1 MSLSF
6 NDIRDRAFAFSREWA
21 ETESESSD
29 AKSFWDAFFDVF
41 GVPRRRVA
49 SFEKRIKKSGGKIG
63 LIDMLW
69 KGTLLIEQ
77 KSRGGDL
84 DRAHQ
89 QATDYFSGLSDIE
102 LPKYILV
109 SDFARF
115 RLYDLE
121 DDKVHEFRLAELHKN
136 IRLFGFIAGY
146 RKQKIREQDPIN
158 IEAVQRMGDLHD
170 QMKRDGYQGHA
181 LEVFLVRLLFC
192 FFADDTGI
200 FQPKES
206 FRDLVENF
214 TNDDGSNIGDTLD
227 RLFTTLNTRVS
238 DRQNSLPEHFRVFPY
253 INGRL
258 FEERLTTPTF
268 NRAMRAMLFE
278 LCGLEWG
285 RISPAIFGAMFQ
297 SVMELDAKDR
307 RRQLGAHYTSE
318 TNILRLIGPLFLDE
332 LRAELETA
340 KGSQNLLFEFHK
352 KLNRLAFL
360 DPACG
365 CGNFLV
371 ITYREL
377 RRLEL
382 EVLRAAE
389 RYGQRLGGVFNA
401 LKVDVDQFYG
411 IEVEEFPAQVAQVAM
426 WLMDHQMN
434 IEASEV
440 FGEPILRIPLQKSA
454 TIRLGNALALDWSD
468 FVPPTKISYIL
479 GNPPFVGAMVMTESQ
494 RHDMQTV
501 APDVKGIGVL
511 DYVAGWYLK
520 TADYI
525 SASSDSFSDLAARAA
540 IGRRKFTD
548 VRFGKGEAV
557 HTDLFAN
564 QADVEYRAR
573 RAIKCAFVS
582 TNSITQGE
590 QVGILW
596 SALFS
601 RGVQIHFGHQTF
613 QWMNEAPGKAAVHCV
628 IIGFAAHAPIRRRLF
643 AYTEIK
649 GVPHEIFANNIN
661 PYLLDGPDVLL
672 ANRDAPISPVKNMRY
687 GNMPRDDGNLILSPA
702 ERDDLIATEPQISP
716 WIRLFLGAREFLNGE
731 RRYCLW
737 LDGVPP
743 GVLAHS
749 PKVLARVTAVK
760 KFRAASRAASTRRFA
775 ETPTLFCQIA
785 QPSGR
790 YVLVPRHSS
799 ENRNYIPLGFFGPE
813 DIVSDSCLCVPDAS
827 ILHFGVLSSSMH
839 MAWVRV
845 TCGRIKNDYRY
856 SKDIV
861 YNNFPWPT
869 VANDAVTDE
878 ASARIKKRVE
888 DAATTILQLREAEIG
903 GNSDTT
909 LATLYIPET
918 MPPALVKAHQLLDRA
933 VDASYKRDGG
943 KQKWSSDRERVAFL
957 FERYQQITSPLRSE
971 KVS

>member
-1 MSLSF
+1 LPLSF
-6 NDIRDRAFAFSREWA
+6 NDIRDRAFIFAREWA
-21 ETESESSD
+21 TTASESSD
-29 AKSFWDAFFDVF
+29 AKPFWDAFFDVF
-41 GVPRRRVA
+41 GVSRRRVA
-49 SFEKRIKKSGGKIG
+49 TFEKRITKSGGATG

-84 DRAHQ
+84 DRAHK
-89 QATDYFSGLSDIE
+89 QATDYFSGLSESD

-121 DDKVHEFRLAELHKN
+121 EDKLFEFKLVDLHKN

-158 IEAVQRMGDLHD
+158 IEAVQKMGDLHD
-170 QMKRDGYQGHA
+170 LIKRDGYQGHA

-206 FRDLVENF
+206 FRDLIENF
-214 TNDDGSNIGDTLD
+214 TSEDGANIGDALD
-227 RLFTTLNTRVS
+227 RLFTTLNTRPE
-238 DRQNSLPEHFRVFPY
+238 DRQNSLPDHFAVFPY

-258 FEERLTTPTF
+258 FEERLTTPVF
-268 NRAMRAMLFE
+268 NRQMRAMLFE

-332 LRAELETA
+332 LRLELSKA
-340 KGSQNLLFEFHK
+340 KGSKNQLFEFHK

-389 RYGQRLGGVFNA
+389 RFGHRIGGVFNA

-411 IEVEEFPAQVAQVAM
+411 IEIEEFPAQVAQVAM

-454 TIRLGNALALDWSD
+454 TIRLGNALKLDWSD
-468 FVPPTKISYIL
+468 FVPPTRISYII
-479 GNPPFVGAMVMTESQ
+479 GNPPFAGAMVMTESQ
-494 RHDMQTV
+494 HHDMQTV
-501 APDVKGIGVL
+501 APDVKGVGVL

-520 TADYI
+520 AADYM
-525 SASSDSFSDLAARAA
+525 SVSSDTFSGLAAKAA
-540 IGRRKFTD
+540 SGRRKFTD

-557 HTDLFAN
+557 HSDLFAN

-573 RAIKCAFVS
+573 RAIECAFVS

-628 IIGFAAHAPIRRRLF
+628 IVGFATHAPSRRRLF
-643 AYTEIK
+643 LYTELK
-649 GVPHEIFANNIN
+649 GEPHEVNAANIN
-661 PYLLDGPDVLL
+661 PYLLDGPDILL
-672 ANRDAPISPVKNMRY
+672 ANRDGPISPVKAMRY
-687 GNMPRDDGNLILSPA
+687 GNMPRDGGNLILSPD
-702 ERDDLIATEPQISP
+702 ERQDLLKTEPQISP
-716 WIRLFLGAREFLNGE
+716 WIRLFLGAKEFLNGE
-731 RRYCLW
+731 KRFCLW
-737 LDGVPP
+737 LKDVPP
-743 GVLAHS
+743 NILASS
-749 PKVLARVTAVK
+749 PKTLERVTRVRQ
-760 KFRAASRAASTRRFA
+760 FRAASKAASTRRFA
-775 ETPTLFCQIA
+775 DTPSLFCQIA
-785 QPSGR
+785 QPAGP

-799 ENRNYIPLGFFGPE
+799 ENRNYIPLGFFEPE

-827 ILHFGVLSSSMH
+827 VLHFGVLSSTMH

-856 SKDIV
+856 SKDVV
-861 YNNFPWPT
+861 YNNFPWPS
-869 VANDAVTDE
+869 VVNDQVVDM
-878 ASARIKKRVE
+878 SSSSIKQAIE
-888 DAATTILQLREAEIG
+888 HAATSVLQIRGAAISSA
-903 GNSDTT
+903 SDIT
-909 LATLYIPET
+909 LATLYNPQT
-918 MPPALVKAHQLLDRA
+918 MPPSLVKAHQILDKA
-933 VDASYKRDGG
+933 VDAAYVKDGG
-943 KQKWSSDRERVAFL
+943 KSKWNSDRERVVFL
-957 FERYQQITSPLRSE
+957 FSRYQEITSPLR
-971 KVS
+971 